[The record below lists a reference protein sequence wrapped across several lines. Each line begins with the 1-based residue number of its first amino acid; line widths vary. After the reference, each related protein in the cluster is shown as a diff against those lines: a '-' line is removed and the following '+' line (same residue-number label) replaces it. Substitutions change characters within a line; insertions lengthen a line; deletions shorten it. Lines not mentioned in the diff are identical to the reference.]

1 LNAAKQIGGRRQRRA
16 GARLAVCL
24 IGIGVVLVLPTHA
37 ARASELATTVC
48 AACHGADGNSVVP
61 MFPKLAGQ
69 QETYLA
75 KQLNEFV
82 SGKRKNE
89 IMAPIFASIGKGDV
103 PGLAAFYAAQAQT
116 PGTVEDAA
124 LAEAGKKLYEDGNT
138 DSGVPACMGCH
149 QPTGMGNE
157 RNPRLAGQHQ
167 TYTLQQMADFKNG
180 IRVNDKGRVMRAVA
194 ERMTEQE
201 MKAVSEYIAGL
212 K

>member
-1 LNAAKQIGGRRQRRA
+1 MT
-16 GARLAVCL
+16 GARSRFMAVFCGHAGISLALLSVSL
-24 IGIGVVLVLPTHA
+24 AWAGDAKEI
-37 ARASELATTVC
+37 ASTVC
-48 AACHGADGNSVVP
+48 VACHGEGGNSVVP

-69 QETYLA
+69 HPDYLA
-75 KQLNEFV
+75 KQLNEFI

-89 IMAPIFASIGKGDV
+89 IMAPTIAGLSKGDV
-103 PGLAAFYAAQAQT
+103 PGLAAYYAAQTQA
-116 PGTVEDAA
+116 PGAVEDAR

-149 QPTGMGNE
+149 QPKGEGNE
-157 RNPRLAGQHQ
+157 RFPRLAGQHQ
-167 TYTLQQMADFKNG
+167 TYTQQQMADFKG
-180 IRVNDKGRVMRAVA
+180 GVRTNDKGKVMRAVA